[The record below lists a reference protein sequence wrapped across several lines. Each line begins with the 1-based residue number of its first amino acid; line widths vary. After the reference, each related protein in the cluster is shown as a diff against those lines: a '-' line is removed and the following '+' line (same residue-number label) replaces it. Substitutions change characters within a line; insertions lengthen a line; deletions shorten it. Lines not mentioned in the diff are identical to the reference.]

1 MAENII
7 NRNLSGFTKEM
18 LDMTYPDEYYKN
30 TIQPA
35 KAGTGP
41 VPSKMQ
47 MFSKFQPGKAM
58 MIGMDPYLPGFMQ
71 QGYDKFRAAPTQ
83 AVKNIAGTLG
93 KGITSLASLPAQA
106 AMFTLGSTP
115 ANADEAN
122 MSPEDFAALAES
134 EGMTYGSSPITSS
147 PINLDERY
155 ADQLAPG
162 AYGKMGENVYTKMD
176 DGSTRMDPYASQK
189 FYDDRMFNDYF
200 ATNRYEDFNPRVGN
214 MSTSTPQIG
223 DAISR
228 TNVQGMDY
236 EMDPGAF
243 MNPNIQPSQN
253 MFQRAGNFVKDL
265 ELEEYLP
272 FIGERS
278 LTGMLGRGIG
288 NLFQNIAPARYGT
301 SGRAFNA
308 LTPQGRSAVGRIYG
322 QDGIMQGY
330 NPVSAFGRGPIG
342 AIDNRIANIYNRRA
356 PQTVA
361 SQQKM
366 KDLFADREKIMQT
379 TLDSDS
385 RYTGPK
391 SSPRGQKAGVMDDDP
406 FGGTSGTTGGSSKI
420 VCTMMNESYGF
431 GNFRNKI
438 WLKHSRDLP
447 KEYEIGYHTIFLPL
461 VKFAKGE
468 GKLNKV
474 VKKTLEHIARHRTLD
489 LKQEMKG
496 KTHTLGRVYRK
507 ILEPIC
513 LMVGKIKKAV
523 K

>member
-7 NRNLSGFTKEM
+7 NKNLSGFTKEM

-122 MSPEDFAALAES
+122 MTAEDFRALAEANS
-134 EGMTYGSSPITSS
+134 MTYGSSPITSS
-147 PINLDERY
+147 PFVDAGRDFSMF
-155 ADQLAPG
+155 DQA
-162 AYGKMGENVYTKMD
+162 
-176 DGSTRMDPYASQK
+176 RM
-189 FYDDRMFNDYF
+189 
-200 ATNRYEDFNPRVGN
+200 
-214 MSTSTPQIG
+214 G
-223 DAISR
+223 DAVSG
-228 TNVQGMDY
+228 TNVQGMDL

-288 NLFQNIAPARYGT
+288 NLFQNIAPARYGYSTDRFNRMTPGQQSYT
-301 SGRAFNA
+301 SN
-308 LTPQGRSAVGRIYG
+308 LYG
-322 QDGIMQGY
+322 PGGLLQGY
-330 NPVSAFGRGPIG
+330 NQKSDVFLKVCF
-342 AIDNRIANIYNRRA
+342 
-356 PQTVA
+356 TV
-361 SQQKM
+361 K
-366 KDLFADREKIMQT
+366 
-379 TLDSDS
+379 
-385 RYTGPK
+385 
-391 SSPRGQKAGVMDDDP
+391 
-406 FGGTSGTTGGSSKI
+406 
-420 VCTMMNESYGF
+420 C
-431 GNFRNKI
+431 
-438 WLKHSRDLP
+438 WLKYNSR
-447 KEYEIGYHTIFLPL
+447 
-461 VKFAKGE
+461 
-468 GKLNKV
+468 
-474 VKKTLEHIARHRTLD
+474 
-489 LKQEMKG
+489 
-496 KTHTLGRVYRK
+496 
-507 ILEPIC
+507 
-513 LMVGKIKKAV
+513 
-523 K
+523 

>member
-7 NRNLSGFTKEM
+7 NKNLSGFTKEM

-122 MSPEDFAALAES
+122 MTAEDFRALAEANS
-134 EGMTYGSSPITSS
+134 MTYGSSPITSS
-147 PINLDERY
+147 PFVDAGRDFSMF
-155 ADQLAPG
+155 DQA
-162 AYGKMGENVYTKMD
+162 
-176 DGSTRMDPYASQK
+176 RM
-189 FYDDRMFNDYF
+189 
-200 ATNRYEDFNPRVGN
+200 
-214 MSTSTPQIG
+214 G
-223 DAISR
+223 DAVSG
-228 TNVQGMDY
+228 TNVQGMDL

-288 NLFQNIAPARYGT
+288 NLFQNIAPARYGYSTDRFNRMTPGQQSYT
-301 SGRAFNA
+301 SN
-308 LTPQGRSAVGRIYG
+308 LYG
-322 QDGIMQGY
+322 PGGLLQGY
-330 NPVSAFGRGPIG
+330 NQKSAFGLG
-342 AIDNRIANIYNRRA
+342 ALGTLGNRLTAIQNRKA
-356 PQTVA
+356 PQTAASLARQEEIKNAINQTINTGEREALADPNRSVQHPGSNIRTRTDIDVA
-361 SQQKM
+361 
-366 KDLFADREKIMQT
+366 D
-379 TLDSDS
+379 
-385 RYTGPK
+385 
-391 SSPRGQKAGVMDDDP
+391 
-406 FGGTSGTTGGSSKI
+406 GGAETSGGKI

-438 WLKHSRDLP
+438 WLRQSKDLAP
-447 KEYEIGYHTIFLPL
+447 EYQKGYHILFLPL
-461 VKFAKGE
+461 VKIAKT
-468 GKLNKV
+468 NKTI
-474 VKKTLEHIARHRTLD
+474 KKVLEHIAVHRTID
-489 LKQEMKG
+489 IRQESRG
-496 KTHTLGRVYRK
+496 KTHMLGRIYRK

-513 LMVGKIKKAV
+513 FIVGKV
-523 K
+523 SNNV